1 MLIHVQQ
8 DSGASGEQAIL
19 SGTILFHQKRHYL
32 LECLRLLLGY
42 VTTEDSNNDDRQYYL
57 DVVSEIS
64 QASSGHERNASS
76 YTRKCFGALSEI
88 EMWLQSLAEKAQGV
102 IALGQ
107 SLSSVSEDLIRFQQ
121 SSLMQQHESLSA
133 IITLLVKTEHTVPGD
148 FTKLLEKLSRLE
160 RWNQLAVHY
169 IPSIIAFAAEYGSSE
184 SGNSLQ
190 DARMLDKDILGKE
203 GSSTWTNG
211 TLHALTVVLWLAEY
225 SSWYIERPI
234 DPSVDRVDLAGE
246 AVTRAEALSRALRDG
261 ALQCMLAICSTLKP
275 VRKYNPTR
283 SGLLDFLLRD
293 APSISLE
300 DTPISSYFQE
310 LFMEQL
316 ETFTNAFITN
326 LPDTLRRFKSEED
339 NQRRLLLSGQRGKG
353 YGTGLEQDLYLE
365 RFMVIISFTY
375 QDRPESA
382 SAFWDDPDGNL
393 YGFLQW
399 ASKRVSTPQ
408 VAAFCLM
415 LSSVAEGNECASCA
429 HRFLQDDGQTALP
442 KQRKSSSLTWSLIF
456 EELTLYTTKARD
468 QSISHPLSHLTLPT
482 NKITDVSEPESVLM
496 LECYLRLAANVCRE
510 STEAVHWIL
519 LHPSFKMV
527 ETLLFLCA
535 VGVPGRIQ
543 ACAFS
548 LLQALATAIEKEYCM
563 SLWMHLDQWAS
574 GAFGPS
580 TVPSRAQSMPAKA
593 SHHQDATFESIAADP
608 EMATEFTALLRS
620 LTAPRVPNGSLHDE
634 LPFPEELGST
644 YRMPGIDPYLDLL
657 FGKLL
662 TSTSCRVDD
671 PLQRRSLQ
679 YNIIDFG
686 ATCLEIFNENLIVL
700 ANQSVLDVDSSMST
714 SSLQTYM
721 TLHPF
726 GRVMDWIFNLDVLK
740 EVFAASHQ
748 STDELASASEDSP
761 LLLLVLRCVDLMN
774 LVLDYQSTY
783 LEILRPLVSST
794 FGERRLTV
802 FNSSVTSFQDAVASN
817 LVLVVDLAKYSGIGI
832 HSLTTSSLLLLGK
845 LASSRRLNYQGP
857 TNRSGGLPG
866 NRLTAILEESG
877 QLESI
882 QRQFAS
888 ALEFTDRELEQ
899 GPHASRWTVKNG
911 IMDFLILC
919 LQGAHGKPS
928 LAHATLGFSC
938 QQDAITIAEDG
949 DFVQG
954 ASLFHAVMNLA
965 LAYPDG
971 LESEIENWA
980 TALRLKAF
988 QVLKALWDSTLTSTV
1003 ALIELQKYDF
1013 TRQIFLR
1020 QLTIDANATFDGRML
1035 NDDGFFTSDAA
1046 ATFID
1051 HLEIRNVVL
1060 NLASKTLRFS
1070 QEEDNAVSTP
1080 NLLSTFLGL
1089 NHDGVSGVGFGPSI
1103 LDLSDF
1109 LELEPPGNVPFPPLT
1124 FFANIGLESNA
1135 FLNTGSLG
1143 DSSMKTLEDLIS
1155 LRFNQLQ
1162 DNGQLASQPA
1172 LEKAHGEASSIVLA
1186 IRTQL
1191 HMRQIDRI
1199 RLQVLRC
1206 WSSAIMTVLICP
1218 DLENNDKAQIMS
1230 QSMEILT
1237 PKLEQFAMD
1246 TKDEAIEIAR
1256 LLHFIVVQYYQ
1267 PSEKDTSKTRVDGI
1281 NDRVFQLFQATIHGI
1296 WIPQGNPELRE
1307 VLYGICRVYLT
1318 STTIEKG
1325 GDDLRKSIVQTL
1337 KVAGSKLLE
1346 TICDDAL
1353 GELGPRRTSALST
1366 LQCFEDVA
1374 RTVNSK
1380 IVSDTLSRINFV
1392 VVLVEAIQD
1401 LPQELRETPSQ
1412 GK

>member
-1 MLIHVQQ
+1 M
-8 DSGASGEQAIL
+8 
-19 SGTILFHQKRHYL
+19 
-32 LECLRLLLGY
+32 
-42 VTTEDSNNDDRQYYL
+42 TTEDSNNDDRQFYL

-64 QASSGHERNASS
+64 QVSSGNGRNASS
-76 YTRKCFGALSEI
+76 YTRKCFAALGEI
-88 EMWLQSLAEKAQGV
+88 EMWLQSLAERAQGA

-107 SLSSVSEDLIRFQQ
+107 SLSSVSEDLLRFQQ
-121 SSLMQQHESLSA
+121 SSLMQQHESLAA
-133 IITLLVKTEHTVPGD
+133 IVTLLVKAERTVPDD
-148 FTKLLEKLSRLE
+148 FTRLLEKLSKIE

-184 SGNSLQ
+184 SGNSLR
-190 DARMLDKDILGKE
+190 DARMLDENILGRE

-211 TLHALTVVLWLAEY
+211 TLHALAILLWLAEY
-225 SSWYIERPI
+225 SSWYIEHPVGS
-234 DPSVDRVDLAGE
+234 PVDGLDLAAE
-246 AVTRAEALSRALRDG
+246 TVSHTEALSRALRDG

-275 VRKYNPTR
+275 IRKYNPTR

-293 APSISLE
+293 APSTFLE
-300 DTPISSYFQE
+300 DTSTSSYFQE

-365 RFMVIISFTY
+365 RFMVIVSFTY

-399 ASKRVSTPQ
+399 ASKRLSTPQ
-408 VAAFCLM
+408 VAAFSLM

-429 HRFLQDDGQTALP
+429 HRFLQDDGQMALP
-442 KQRKSSSLTWSLIF
+442 KQRKSISLSWSLIF
-456 EELTLYTTKARD
+456 EELTLYTTKVRD
-468 QSISHPLSHLTLPT
+468 QSTSHPLNNPTIST
-482 NKITDVSEPESVLM
+482 NKITDISEPESALM

-510 STEAVHWIL
+510 SIEAVHWIL
-519 LHPSFKMV
+519 SHPSFKMV
-527 ETLLFLCA
+527 DTLLLLCA

-548 LLQALATAIEKEYCM
+548 LLQSLATAIEKDYRM
-563 SLWMHLDQWAS
+563 SLWIHLDQWAS
-574 GAFGPS
+574 GAFGLS
-580 TVPSRAQSMPAKA
+580 TVPSRAQVTPAKA
-593 SHHQDATFESIAADP
+593 SHSQDVTFESIAADP

-620 LTAPRVPNGSLHDE
+620 LIAPRVPNGSLHDE
-634 LPFPEELGST
+634 LPFPEELASS
-644 YRMPGIDPYLDLL
+644 YRMPGIDPYVDLL

-662 TSTSCRVDD
+662 TSTSCRVYDT
-671 PLQRRSLQ
+671 LQRRNLQ

-686 ATCLEIFNENLIVL
+686 ATCLETFNENLFVL

-714 SSLQTYM
+714 SSLRSYM

-726 GRVMDWIFNLDVLK
+726 GRIMDWMFNLNVLK

-761 LLLLVLRCVDLMN
+761 LVLLVLRCIDLMN

-783 LEILRPLVSST
+783 LEILRPLLSST
-794 FGERRLTV
+794 FGDRRLTV
-802 FNSSVTSFQDAVASN
+802 YDSSITSFQDAVASN
-817 LVLVVDLAKYSGIGI
+817 LILVVDLAKYSGIGI
-832 HSLTTSSLLLLGK
+832 HSLTSSSLLLLGK

-857 TNRSGGLPG
+857 TTRNSSLPG
-866 NRLTAILEESG
+866 NRLIAIIEESG
-877 QLESI
+877 ELESI
-882 QRQFAS
+882 QHQFTS

-899 GPHASRWTVKNG
+899 GPHANRWAVKNG

-919 LQGAHGKPS
+919 LQGALVKPS
-928 LAHATLGFSC
+928 LAHAALGFSC
-938 QQDAITIAEDG
+938 QQDAVTIAEDG

-954 ASLFHAVMNLA
+954 VSLFHAVMSLT

-971 LESEIENWA
+971 LEFEIENWA

-988 QVLKALWDSTLTSTV
+988 QVLKALWDSDLTSTV
-1003 ALIELQKYDF
+1003 ALIELQRYDF
-1013 TRQIFLR
+1013 TRHIFMR
-1020 QLTIDANATFDGRML
+1020 QSTIDANTTFDGRVL
-1035 NDDGFFTSDAA
+1035 NDEEFFTSDSA
-1046 ATFID
+1046 ATFGD

-1060 NLASKTLRFS
+1060 DLASKTLRFS
-1070 QEEDNAVSTP
+1070 QEEDNAIPTP
-1080 NLLSTFLGL
+1080 NLLSTFLGS
-1089 NHDGVSGVGFGPSI
+1089 NHDGISAVGFGPSI

-1109 LELEPPGNVPFPPLT
+1109 LELEPPEIVAFPPLT
-1124 FFANIGLESNA
+1124 FFANVGFESHP
-1135 FLNTGSLG
+1135 FLSTGSLA

-1162 DNGQLASQPA
+1162 DNGQLSSQPD
-1172 LEKAHGEASSIVLA
+1172 LEKAHNEASSIILA
-1186 IRTQL
+1186 VRAQV
-1191 HMRQIDRI
+1191 HMRRMDKVRLRI
-1199 RLQVLRC
+1199 LRS
-1206 WSSAIMTVLICP
+1206 WSSAIMTALICP
-1218 DLENNDKAQIMS
+1218 DLEDNDKAQMMS

-1237 PKLEQFAMD
+1237 PKLEQYAMD
-1246 TKDEAIEIAR
+1246 TKDEAMEVAR
-1256 LLHFIVVQYYQ
+1256 LLHFILVQYYQ
-1267 PSEKDTSKTRVDGI
+1267 PSEKDTSTARADGI
-1281 NDRVFQLFQATIHGI
+1281 NDRVFQLFQATVHGI
-1296 WIPQGNPELRE
+1296 WIPHGSPDLRE
-1307 VLYGICRVYLT
+1307 VLYGICRIYLT
-1318 STTIEKG
+1318 SCTIEKG

-1337 KVAGSKLLE
+1337 KAAGSKLLE

-1366 LQCFEDVA
+1366 LECFEDVA

-1412 GK
+1412 GTWI